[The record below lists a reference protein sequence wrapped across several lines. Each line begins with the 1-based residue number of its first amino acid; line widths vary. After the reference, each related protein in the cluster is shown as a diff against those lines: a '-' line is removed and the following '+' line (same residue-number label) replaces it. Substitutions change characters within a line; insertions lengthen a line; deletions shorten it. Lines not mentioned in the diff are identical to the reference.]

1 VERRPSPEGSFGKGR
16 HLGCSGTHSFF
27 AEGCG
32 RRPFSRRSESASRG
46 RSAAQAERRQ
56 VGSKDRIGHSGR
68 RGHGPATGGVRA
80 NRVGA
85 KLSVRASAARG
96 AGDRQAR
103 AERSTFQPLTRD
115 NSASSLRKGLM
126 NRLLRVHALCES
138 RGWRSGKRVTSD
150 PSVVLVDRFGCRS
163 RRAARGVVRS
173 RAKSSRKRR
182 GLALPHCSEGRKSV
196 GSRPR
201 VAKPGV
207 RWRVR
212 VRGGRESDRRAGNSS
227 REGASV
233 RGIHLF

>member
-1 VERRPSPEGSFGKGR
+1 VRRNAF
-16 HLGCSGTHSFF
+16 FF
-27 AEGCG
+27 AEGCR

-85 KLSVRASAARG
+85 KLSGRASAARG

-126 NRLLRVHALCES
+126 NRLPRPRSLRKQGVRD
-138 RGWRSGKRVTSD
+138 RGSGLPAIRRSCLWIVSVAEVDERRVASCA
-150 PSVVLVDRFGCRS
+150 RE
-163 RRAARGVVRS
+163 RRA
-173 RAKSSRKRR
+173 
-182 GLALPHCSEGRKSV
+182 
-196 GSRPR
+196 
-201 VAKPGV
+201 
-207 RWRVR
+207 
-212 VRGGRESDRRAGNSS
+212 RESG
-227 REGASV
+227 GV
-233 RGIHLF
+233 